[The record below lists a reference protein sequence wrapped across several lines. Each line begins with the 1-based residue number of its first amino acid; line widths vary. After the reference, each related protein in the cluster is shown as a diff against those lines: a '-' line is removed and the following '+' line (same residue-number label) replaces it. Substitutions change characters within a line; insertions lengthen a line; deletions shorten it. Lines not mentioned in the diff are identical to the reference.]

1 MKEAYFFSHDY
12 NARQDPKMQE
22 VLMDLGVAGL
32 GIYWC
37 VIEQLYEQG
46 GSLPLSSIKAIA
58 FTLHANIEDVRNL
71 VENYGLFEN
80 DGTEFWSPRVS
91 RQIDGRKKL
100 TEKRAEAAAG
110 RWAKSGKNG
119 SFNANASK
127 TDANASE
134 NDANAMQKNENG
146 GFCNA
151 IKGKEIK
158 ENKRKEN
165 NNNSLSNAH
174 VCASEEERERF
185 LEIFSLLLNFQ
196 EPQQEVERFV
206 THYEANG
213 WCRNNSTVPVKNKEA
228 LARSWTPRTQGI
240 RYPEEVRQWLLETYG
255 KAKAHSPTDAALLL
269 REIDSATI
277 TPQGDR
283 RDVRLQCTKAVAGI
297 VEKYYAQRPMWRL
310 SYRIPN

>member
-37 VIEQLYEQG
+37 IIEQLYEQG
-46 GSLPLSSIKAIA
+46 GRLPLSSIKAIA
-58 FTLHANIEDVRNL
+58 FTLHANIEDVRSL
-71 VENYGLFEN
+71 VENYGLFEC
-80 DGTEFWSPRVS
+80 DDEYFWSPRVA
-91 RQIDGRKKL
+91 RNIEGRKQL
-100 TEKRAEAAAG
+100 SEKRSKAIAK
-110 RWAKSGKNG
+110 RWG
-119 SFNANASK
+119 
-127 TDANASE
+127 
-134 NDANAMQKNENG
+134 NDTKIEDNDTNVSNSDTSVLLKNEND
-146 GFCNA
+146 GFSNT
-151 IKGKEIK
+151 IKGNKIK
-158 ENKRKEN
+158 EKEKKEN
-165 NNNSLSNAH
+165 NSSLSNAH
-174 VCASEEERERF
+174 TCASEEERERF
-185 LEIFSLLLNFQ
+185 LEIFSLVLNFQ

-206 THYEANG
+206 SHYDANG

-228 LARSWTPRTQGI
+228 LARSWTPRKEGI

-255 KAKAHSPTDAALLL
+255 KAKAHSPTDAAMLL
-269 REIDSATI
+269 RDIQGATI

>member
-1 MKEAYFFSHDY
+1 MKEAYFCSHDY

-80 DGTEFWSPRVS
+80 DGTEFWSPRVA
-91 RQIDGRKKL
+91 RNIDGRRQL
-100 TEKRAEAAAG
+100 SEKRSNAIAK
-110 RWAKSGKNG
+110 RWSKNTKSEEIDTNVCE
-119 SFNANASK
+119 
-127 TDANASE
+127 TDTNVLQKSE
-134 NDANAMQKNENG
+134 NS
-146 GFCNA
+146 GFCNT

-165 NNNSLSNAH
+165 NNSSLSNAQ

-185 LEIFSLLLNFQ
+185 LEIFSLVLNFQ

-206 THYEANG
+206 AHYEANG

-269 REIDSATI
+269 REIDGATI

-283 RDVRLQCTKAVAGI
+283 RDVRLRCTKAVAGI

>member
-37 VIEQLYEQG
+37 IIEQLYEQG
-46 GSLPLSSIKAIA
+46 GRLPLSSIKAIA
-58 FTLHANIEDVRNL
+58 FTLHATIEDVRNL
-71 VENYGLFEN
+71 VDNYGLFEC
-80 DGTEFWSPRVS
+80 DDEYFWSPRVA
-91 RQIDGRKKL
+91 RNIEGRKKL

-110 RWAKSGKNG
+110 RWSKNAKNDEK
-119 SFNANASK
+119 NANASK
-127 TDANASE
+127 FDANASE
-134 NDANAMQKNENG
+134 NDANAMQKNENS

-151 IKGKEIK
+151 IKEKKIK
-158 ENKRKEN
+158 ENKIKEN
-165 NNNSLSNAH
+165 NSSLSNAH
-174 VCASEEERERF
+174 TCASEEERERF
-185 LEIFSLLLNFQ
+185 LEIFSLVLNFQ

-206 THYEANG
+206 SHYDANG

-228 LARSWTPRTQGI
+228 LARSWTPRKEGI

-255 KAKAHSPTDAALLL
+255 KAKAHSPTEAAMLL
-269 REIDSATI
+269 REIQGATI

-283 RDVRLQCTKAVAGI
+283 RDVRLQCTKAVASI